1 MFSFLIYI
9 ALPFLKRKINEI
21 AHFDIDN
28 VNPITHIGDKNEL
41 KHYFFVAG
49 KNDTLISN

>member
-1 MFSFLIYI
+1 M